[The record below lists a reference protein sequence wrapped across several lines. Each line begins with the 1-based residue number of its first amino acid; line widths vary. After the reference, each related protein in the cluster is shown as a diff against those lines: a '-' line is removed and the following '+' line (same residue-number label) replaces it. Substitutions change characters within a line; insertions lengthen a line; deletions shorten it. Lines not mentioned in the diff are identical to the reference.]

1 MTRPRL
7 ALVTV
12 LAVLASV
19 LAVLLVHAGHRRP
32 VRDAAAA
39 PVATPT
45 DLPAAGLL
53 RAWDEQRSMAYAEG
67 SVPMLRDLY
76 VAGSAAGRSDVR
88 LLGEYAARGFRVE
101 GMRMQVL
108 ALRVLARR
116 ADRVRLEVTDRLDGA
131 VAVRP
136 GRRVVLPRDAPDRR
150 VVTLVR
156 GRDGAWRVSAVAPV
170 S

>member
-1 MTRPRL
+1 
-7 ALVTV
+7 
-12 LAVLASV
+12 V
-19 LAVLLVHAGHRRP
+19 LAVLLVHADHRRP
-32 VRDAAAA
+32 VREAAAAPAA
-39 PVATPT
+39 PVATST

-76 VAGSAAGRSDVR
+76 VAGSAAGTSDVR
-88 LLGEYAARGFRVE
+88 LLREYAARGFRVE

-108 ALRVLARR
+108 ALRVLWQR

-131 VAVRP
+131 VAVQP

-156 GRDGAWRVSAVAPV
+156 GGDGAWRVSAVAPV

>member
-12 LAVLASV
+12 LAVTALV
-19 LAVLLVHAGHRRP
+19 LAELLVHADHRRP

-39 PVATPT
+39 PVVTPT

-76 VAGSAAGRSDVR
+76 VAGSAAGTSDVR
-88 LLGEYAARGFRVE
+88 LLREYAARGFRVA

-108 ALRVLARR
+108 ALRVLAQR
-116 ADRVRLEVTDRLDGA
+116 ADRVRLDVTDRLDGA
-131 VAVRP
+131 VAVQP
-136 GRRVVLPRDAPDRR
+136 GRRVMLPRDAPDRR
-150 VVTLVR
+150 AVTLVR
-156 GRDGAWRVSAVAPV
+156 GRDGAWRVSAVASV